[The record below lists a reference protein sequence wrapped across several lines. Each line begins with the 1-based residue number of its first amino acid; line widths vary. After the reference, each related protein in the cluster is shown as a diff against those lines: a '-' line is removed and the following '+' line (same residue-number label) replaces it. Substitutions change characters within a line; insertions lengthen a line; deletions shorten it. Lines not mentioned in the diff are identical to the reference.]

1 MSRNDFI
8 RYNNQEWQQVTQ
20 TAPDYSQPL
29 DLSMVEFEP
38 TTESDFRELMFRKAL
53 GKGMG
58 WADAR
63 EYADKK
69 AAERVA

>member
-20 TAPDYSQPL
+20 TAPKYDELP
-29 DLSMVEFEP
+29 DLNMVEFEP
-38 TTESDFRELMFRKAL
+38 TKEADFRELMFRKAL

-63 EYADKK
+63 EYADQK
-69 AAERVA
+69 AAERVS